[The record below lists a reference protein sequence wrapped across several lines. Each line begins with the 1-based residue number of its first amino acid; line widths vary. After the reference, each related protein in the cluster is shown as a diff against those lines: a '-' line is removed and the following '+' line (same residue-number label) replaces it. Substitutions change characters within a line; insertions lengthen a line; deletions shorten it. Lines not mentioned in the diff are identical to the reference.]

1 MPFNSVMAKQPF
13 FDRYASL
20 TRTHYAGRQTEFRAN
35 VFAFDTRKCAL
46 TNKHDAHITT
56 ALSPLGSIGV
66 CQSQQQYFSATRPDA
81 LTAFLQEI
89 TRVSTQSSM
98 PFVRSANAEMFIF
111 YDSLV
116 WGNFCKQQC
125 QNYE

>member
-1 MPFNSVMAKQPF
+1 MCLC
-13 FDRYASL
+13 L
-20 TRTHYAGRQTEFRAN
+20 TRTDYAERQTEVRAN
-35 VFAFDTRKCAL
+35 VIALDTRKHVL

-56 ALSPLGSIGV
+56 SLSPLGSICV

-98 PFVRSANAEMFIF
+98 PFVR
-111 YDSLV
+111 V
-116 WGNFCKQQC
+116 CKHRDVHILWLSCLGGDLWEQ
-125 QNYE
+125 